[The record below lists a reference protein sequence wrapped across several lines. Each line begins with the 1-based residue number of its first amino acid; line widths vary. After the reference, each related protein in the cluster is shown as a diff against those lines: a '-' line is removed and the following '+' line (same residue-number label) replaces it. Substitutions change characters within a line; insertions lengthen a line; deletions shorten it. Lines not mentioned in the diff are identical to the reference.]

1 MSNAVTATGIL
12 VRRALLA
19 SPTVFTTVGE
29 ITRAT
34 PPGYSRNKIEST
46 THNDGAESYILGIL
60 RQKDGAFSINY
71 VAGDAMHAAIL
82 ADILA
87 NTKNQWQFLL
97 PSGVTFAGPGGVQTF
112 QLQEATVDAIQAA
125 DVVICWAGPVVQ
137 TVP

>member
-12 VRRALLA
+12 VQRALIGT
-19 SPTVFTTVGE
+19 PTVFTTVGE
-29 ITRAT
+29 LTRAT
-34 PPGYSRNKIEST
+34 PPGYSRNKIDSS

-71 VAGDAMHAAIL
+71 IGSDAMHPAIL

-97 PSGVTFAGPGGVQTF
+97 PSGVKFSGAPR
-112 QLQEATVDAIQAA
+112 
-125 DVVICWAGPVVQ
+125 
-137 TVP
+137 